1 MSGWPGVLSVVA
13 TLTMACG
20 VGAQQRVI
28 IDTDPGTDDALA
40 IFLAL
45 NSPDLKVEAFTVVP
59 GNVVAEQGLE
69 NALKLVSVAGRCDVP
84 VAAGA
89 KHPLMQKTYTATYW
103 HGKNGIADI
112 ELPESKCKVDSRFA
126 PDLIIELIHKYP
138 HEITLIPVGPL
149 TNIALS
155 VSKDPSIVGLTKN
168 IVIMGGSISGG
179 NVTGVA
185 EANIFGDPEAA
196 EIVFKAGWTVTMV
209 GSDVGEQTLMRR
221 KELTELEAGHGPVN
235 DVVTKISRFY
245 IERSEKNGL
254 DGAAMY
260 DPLAV
265 GVAIDPTLV
274 NLKEMHIDVETRG
287 KFTRGETVPN
297 RNLENERNVLHG
309 DHYEIE
315 GYDRLAVNAK
325 VAVASDAPRF
335 LAMFVGRVTGK

>member
-1 MSGWPGVLSVVA
+1 MSEWRGVLGAVA
-13 TLTMACG
+13 ALAVTCVASG
-20 VGAQQRVI
+20 QQRVI

-40 IFLAL
+40 IYLAL
-45 NSPDLKVEAFTVVP
+45 NSPELKVEAFTVVP
-59 GNVVAEQGLE
+59 GNVVAAQGLD

-84 VAAGA
+84 IAAGA
-89 KHPLMQKTYTATYW
+89 KQPLLQKVYTAGYW
-103 HGKNGIADI
+103 HGKNGIAEI
-112 ELPESKCKVDSRFA
+112 ELPPSKCKVDPRFA

-149 TNIALS
+149 TNIALA
-155 VSKDPSIVGLTKN
+155 VSKDPSIVGLAKN

-179 NVTGVA
+179 NTTGVA

-235 DVVTKISRFY
+235 DVVTKIARFY
-245 IERSEKNGL
+245 IERSEKNGW

-265 GVAIDPTLV
+265 AVAFDPTLV
-274 NLKEMHIDVETRG
+274 TTKEMHIDVE
-287 KFTRGETVPN
+287 TRGETVPN
-297 RNLENERNVLHG
+297 RNLENEKNVLHG

-315 GYDRLAVNAK
+315 GYDKLAVNAK
-325 VAVASDAPRF
+325 VCVASDAARF
-335 LAMFVGRVTGK
+335 LAMLVTRMKGK